1 MSDLFL
7 LKVRSLS
14 GKIINYGD
22 NFALTSLN
30 FNLCLQDSPKYL
42 LVLEATFFV
51 YHCEYL
57 NLFIYLFLQEWWF
70 IHFFS
75 YDIFLYGMTSS
86 WSWILSMGSFTVYC
100 QRKYLQ
106 VQLGKERLYDCYKF
120 IAGYKR
126 VMILSG
132 ATSNLEQM

>member
-1 MSDLFL
+1 M
-7 LKVRSLS
+7 
-14 GKIINYGD
+14 Y
-22 NFALTSLN
+22 
-30 FNLCLQDSPKYL
+30 
-42 LVLEATFFV
+42 
-51 YHCEYL
+51 
-57 NLFIYLFLQEWWF
+57 LFIYIPIHEQWF

-86 WSWILSMGSFTVYC
+86 SVSILSMASFTVYC
-100 QRKYLQ
+100 QRKYLH

-120 IAGYKR
+120 IAGYKY